1 MFRKLTVLL
10 LILALALSVCPALAD
25 SAPQDQCFMRAKDAL
40 YALAQGDNALA
51 LDKLAFSYA
60 SPDDSDDQ
68 FLQFVKDYLPLLS
81 ADTVQTE
88 VAVCYYESVSGQWLL
103 AIPISEPVSDD
114 VMALVLMSGDLST
127 FSGYAALS
135 WAEVNDGVALSDSV
149 YWNTE
154 YNAGSAVRYAD

>member
-1 MFRKLTVLL
+1 MFRKMTALL
-10 LILALALSVCPALAD
+10 LALAIVFSMSSALAD
-25 SAPQDQCFMRAKDAL
+25 SVPQDQYFARAKDAL
-40 YALAQGDNALA
+40 YALAQGDSALA
-51 LDKLAFSYA
+51 LEKLAFSYA
-60 SPDDSDDQ
+60 SADDSDDK

-88 VAVCYYESVSGQWLL
+88 VAVCYYESVSAQWLL
-103 AIPISEPVSDD
+103 AIPISEPTGND
-114 VMALVLMSGDLST
+114 VMALVLMSSDLST

-154 YNAGSAVRYAD
+154 YSAGSGVLYAD

>member
-1 MFRKLTVLL
+1 M
-10 LILALALSVCPALAD
+10 
-25 SAPQDQCFMRAKDAL
+25 
-40 YALAQGDNALA
+40 
-51 LDKLAFSYA
+51 
-60 SPDDSDDQ
+60 
-68 FLQFVKDYLPLLS
+68 
-81 ADTVQTE
+81 
-88 VAVCYYESVSGQWLL
+88 CYYESVSGQWLL

-154 YNAGSAVRYAD
+154 YNAGSAVLYAD

>member
-1 MFRKLTVLL
+1 MLRKVTALL
-10 LILALALSVCPALAD
+10 LILALVFSMSAALAD
-25 SAPQDQCFMRAKDAL
+25 SAPQDQYFMRVKDAL
-40 YALAQGDNALA
+40 YALAQGDTALA

-60 SPDDSDDQ
+60 SPDDSDEQ

-88 VAVCYYESVSGQWLL
+88 VAVCYYESVSAQWLM
-103 AIPISEPVSDD
+103 AIPISEPTSDD
-114 VMALVLMSGDLST
+114 VMALVLMSSDLST
-127 FSGYAALS
+127 FSGYAALN

-154 YNAGSAVRYAD
+154 YNAGSAVLYAD